1 MTLLR
6 RWTVSGSRQIKKI
19 EPNPERMEQM
29 GKKTSLVIIGLGS
42 RGKNAYGT
50 ELLSLQDR
58 AEVTAVAE
66 PDEERLQLGGDAH
79 HVPAERRFHSAE
91 ELLAQPKLADA
102 ALICTQDR
110 QHVPHAIAALRKG
123 YDVMMEKPISPVLS
137 DLQEIVRVAREE
149 QRRVVVC
156 HVLRYT
162 PFFQTIKQTIDS
174 GRLGRIV
181 NIQAL
186 ENVRY
191 WHQAHSF
198 VRGNW
203 RRSEETSPMI
213 LAKCCHDLD
222 YLVWL
227 SGSRCERVSSFG
239 SLVYF
244 KPENAPEGA
253 AARCMDGCLAKEKC
267 PYDAEKIYITNKD
280 TGVRG
285 GNREWP
291 VDILSENP
299 TEETM
304 MEAIKNGPYGRCAF
318 ACDNDV
324 VDNQIVNL
332 QMENGAALSLMMS
345 AFTSIGGRTIK
356 VMGTLGDLWGDM
368 NRNILRICEFGKEPE
383 IIDLVKPENDFNGHG
398 GGDRGLI
405 LSFLDLLEGKPLDN
419 TITTLEQ
426 SVESHLIALAAEESR
441 LKQGAP
447 VEIAPLRG

>member
-1 MTLLR
+1 MGEKLR
-6 RWTVSGSRQIKKI
+6 IA
-19 EPNPERMEQM
+19 
-29 GKKTSLVIIGLGS
+29 IIGLGS

-50 ELLSLQDR
+50 ELLTLQDR
-58 AEVTAVAE
+58 AVVTAVAD
-66 PDEERLQLGGDAH
+66 PNEERLKIGGDEH
-79 HVPAERRFHSAE
+79 NVPEERRFHSAE
-91 ELLAQPKLADA
+91 ELLAQPKLADIA
-102 ALICTQDR
+102 IICTQDR
-110 QHVPHAIAALRKG
+110 QHVPHAVAALRKG
-123 YDVMMEKPISPVLS
+123 YDILMEKPISPFLPQ
-137 DLQEIVRVAREE
+137 LQEIVRVAREE
-149 QRRVVVC
+149 NRRVVVC

-162 PFFQTIKQTIDS
+162 PFFQLIKQTIDS
-174 GRLGRIV
+174 GRLGKII

-203 RRSEETSPMI
+203 RRSDESSPMI

-227 SGSRCERVSSFG
+227 CGSRVERVSSFG
-239 SLVYF
+239 SLNYF

-267 PYDAEKIYITNKD
+267 PYDAEKVYITNKE

-285 GNREWP
+285 GNKNWP

-299 TEETM
+299 NEETM
-304 MEAIKNGPYGRCAF
+304 REAILNGPYGRCAF

-332 QMENGAALSLMMS
+332 EMENGAHLSLMMT

-356 VMGTLGDLWGDM
+356 VMGTMGDMWGDM
-368 NRNILRICEFGKEPE
+368 HRNILRICEFGREPE
-383 IIDLVKPENDFNGHG
+383 IIDLGQPENDFNDHG
-398 GGDRGLI
+398 GGDRGLL
-405 LSFLDLLEGKPLDN
+405 LSFLDYMEGKGPDN
-419 TITTLEQ
+419 TITTLEE
-426 SVESHLIALAAEESR
+426 SVESHLAALAAEESR
-441 LKQGAP
+441 LKNGMP
-447 VEIAPLRG
+447 IEIASLR

>member
-1 MTLLR
+1 MN
-6 RWTVSGSRQIKKI
+6 KKI
-19 EPNPERMEQM
+19 
-29 GKKTSLVIIGLGS
+29 SIAIIGLGS

-50 ELLSLQDR
+50 ELLTLKDR

-66 PDEERLQLGGDAH
+66 PDEERLKIGGDEH
-79 HVPAERRFHSAE
+79 GVPAERRFHTAE

-102 ALICTQDR
+102 AFICVQDR
-110 QHVPHAIAALRKG
+110 QHVPVAITALRKG
-123 YDVMMEKPISPVLS
+123 YDILLEKPVSPFLS
-137 DLQEIVRVAREE
+137 ELQEIVRVAHEE
-149 QRRVVVC
+149 NRRVVVC

-162 PFFQTIKQTIDS
+162 PFFQLIKKTIDS
-174 GRLGRIV
+174 GKLGQIV

-203 RRSEETSPMI
+203 RRSDQSSPMI

-222 YLVWL
+222 YLIWL
-227 SGSRCERVSSFG
+227 CGSRVERVSSFG
-239 SLVYF
+239 SLSYF
-244 KPENAPEGA
+244 KPENAPAGA
-253 AARCMDGCLAKEKC
+253 AKRCMDGCLAKDKC
-267 PYDAEKIYITNKD
+267 PYDAEKVYITNPE
-280 TGVRG
+280 TGVLG
-285 GNREWP
+285 GNRNWP

-299 TEETM
+299 SEETM
-304 MEAIKNGPYGRCAF
+304 MEAILHGPYGRCAF

-368 NRNILRICEFGKEPE
+368 HRNILRICEFGKEPE
-383 IIDLVKPENDFNGHG
+383 IIDLGQQYFP
-398 GGDRGLI
+398 
-405 LSFLDLLEGKPLDN
+405 
-419 TITTLEQ
+419 T
-426 SVESHLIALAAEESR
+426 
-441 LKQGAP
+441 
-447 VEIAPLRG
+447 

>member
-1 MTLLR
+1 MH
-6 RWTVSGSRQIKKI
+6 KKI
-19 EPNPERMEQM
+19 
-29 GKKTSLVIIGLGS
+29 SLVIIGLGS

-50 ELLSLQDR
+50 ELLNLRDR
-58 AEVTAVAE
+58 AEVVAVAD
-66 PDEERLQLGGDAH
+66 PNEERLAIGGNEH
-79 HVPAERRFHSAE
+79 NIPPERRYHTAE

-110 QHVPHAIAALRKG
+110 QHVGHAVAALRKG
-123 YDVMMEKPISPVLS
+123 YDVLLEKPVSPDLS
-137 DLQEIVRVAREE
+137 ELQKIVRVAREE
-149 QRRVVVC
+149 NRRVVVC

-162 PFFQTIKQTIDS
+162 PFFQLIKETIDS
-174 GRLGRIV
+174 GRLGRVV

-222 YLVWL
+222 YLIWL
-227 SGSRCERVSSFG
+227 CGSRCEKVSSFG
-239 SLVYF
+239 SLIHF

-253 AARCMDGCLAKEKC
+253 AARCLDGCRAKENC
-267 PYDAEKIYITNKD
+267 PYDAEKIYLYNKD
-280 TGVRG
+280 TGVLE
-285 GNREWP
+285 GNTEWP

-299 TEETM
+299 TEKTIR
-304 MEAIKNGPYGRCAF
+304 EAIQNGPYGRCVY

-324 VDNQIVNL
+324 VDNQIVNM

-356 VMGTLGDLWGDM
+356 VMGTMGDLWGDM
-368 NRNILRICEFGKEPE
+368 NRNIIRICEFGKEPE
-383 IIDLVKPENDFNGHG
+383 IIDFGKPKNDFNDHG

-405 LSFLDLLEGKPLDN
+405 LSFLDYLEGKKTDN
-419 TITTLEQ
+419 TITTLET
-426 SVESHLIALAAEESR
+426 SIESHLAALAAEESR
-441 LKQGAP
+441 LKGGMP
-447 VEIAPLRG
+447 IDIAPLRG

>member
-1 MTLLR
+1 MGEKLR
-6 RWTVSGSRQIKKI
+6 IA
-19 EPNPERMEQM
+19 
-29 GKKTSLVIIGLGS
+29 IIGLGS

-50 ELLSLQDR
+50 ELLTLQDR
-58 AEVTAVAE
+58 AVVTAVAD
-66 PDEERLQLGGDAH
+66 PNEERLKIGADEH
-79 HVPAERRFHSAE
+79 NVPEERRFHSAE
-91 ELLAQPKLADA
+91 ELLAQPKLADIA
-102 ALICTQDR
+102 IICTQDR
-110 QHVPHAIAALRKG
+110 QHVPHAVAALRKG
-123 YDVMMEKPISPVLS
+123 YDILMEKPISPFLS
-137 DLQEIVRVAREE
+137 QLQEIVRVAREE
-149 QRRVVVC
+149 KRRVVVC

-162 PFFQTIKQTIDS
+162 PFFQLIKQTIDS
-174 GRLGRIV
+174 GRLGKII

-203 RRSEETSPMI
+203 RRSDESSPMI

-227 SGSRCERVSSFG
+227 CGSRVERVSSFG
-239 SLVYF
+239 SLNYF

-267 PYDAEKIYITNKD
+267 PYDAEKVYITNKE

-285 GNREWP
+285 GNKNWP

-299 TEETM
+299 NEETM
-304 MEAIKNGPYGRCAF
+304 REAILNGPYGRCAF

-332 QMENGAALSLMMS
+332 EMENGAHLSLMMT

-356 VMGTLGDLWGDM
+356 VMGTMGDMWGDM
-368 NRNILRICEFGKEPE
+368 HRNILRICEFGKEPE
-383 IIDLVKPENDFNGHG
+383 IIDLGQPENDFNDHG
-398 GGDRGLI
+398 GGDRGLL
-405 LSFLDLLEGKPLDN
+405 LSFLDYMEGKGPDN
-419 TITTLEQ
+419 TITTLED
-426 SVESHLIALAAEESR
+426 SVESHLAALAAEESR
-441 LKQGAP
+441 LKNGMP
-447 VEIAPLRG
+447 VEIASLR

>member
-1 MTLLR
+1 MGEKLR
-6 RWTVSGSRQIKKI
+6 IA
-19 EPNPERMEQM
+19 
-29 GKKTSLVIIGLGS
+29 IIGLGS

-50 ELLSLQDR
+50 ELLTLQDR
-58 AEVTAVAE
+58 AVVTAVAD
-66 PDEERLQLGGDAH
+66 PNEERLKIGADEH
-79 HVPAERRFHSAE
+79 NVPEERRFHSAE
-91 ELLAQPKLADA
+91 ELLAQPKLADIA
-102 ALICTQDR
+102 IICTQDR
-110 QHVPHAIAALRKG
+110 QHVPHAVAALRKG
-123 YDVMMEKPISPVLS
+123 YDILMEKPISPFLS
-137 DLQEIVRVAREE
+137 QLQEIVRVAREE
-149 QRRVVVC
+149 NRRVVVC

-162 PFFQTIKQTIDS
+162 PFFQLIKQTIDS
-174 GRLGRIV
+174 GRLGKII

-203 RRSEETSPMI
+203 RRSDESSPMI

-227 SGSRCERVSSFG
+227 CGSRVERVSSFG
-239 SLVYF
+239 SLNYF

-267 PYDAEKIYITNKD
+267 PYDAEKVYITNKE

-285 GNREWP
+285 GNKNWP

-299 TEETM
+299 NEETM
-304 MEAIKNGPYGRCAF
+304 REAILNGPYGRCAF

-332 QMENGAALSLMMS
+332 EMENGAHLSLMMT

-356 VMGTLGDLWGDM
+356 VMGTMGDMWGDM
-368 NRNILRICEFGKEPE
+368 HRNILRICEFGKEPE
-383 IIDLVKPENDFNGHG
+383 IIDLGQPENDFNDHG
-398 GGDRGLI
+398 GGDRGLL
-405 LSFLDLLEGKPLDN
+405 LSFLDYMEGKGPDN
-419 TITTLEQ
+419 TITTLEE
-426 SVESHLIALAAEESR
+426 SVESHLAALAAEESR
-441 LKQGAP
+441 LKNGMP
-447 VEIAPLRG
+447 IEIASLR

>member
-1 MTLLR
+1 MH
-6 RWTVSGSRQIKKI
+6 KKI
-19 EPNPERMEQM
+19 
-29 GKKTSLVIIGLGS
+29 SLVIIGLGS

-50 ELLSLQDR
+50 ELLNLRDR
-58 AEVTAVAE
+58 AEVVAVAD
-66 PDEERLQLGGDAH
+66 PNEERLAIGGNEH
-79 HVPAERRFHSAE
+79 NIPPERRYHTAE

-110 QHVPHAIAALRKG
+110 QHVGHAVAALRKG
-123 YDVMMEKPISPVLS
+123 YDVLLEKPVSPDLS
-137 DLQEIVRVAREE
+137 ELQKIVRVAREE
-149 QRRVVVC
+149 NRSVVVC

-162 PFFQTIKQTIDS
+162 PFFQLIKETIDS
-174 GRLGRIV
+174 GRLGRVV

-222 YLVWL
+222 YLIWL
-227 SGSRCERVSSFG
+227 CGSRCEKVSSFG
-239 SLVYF
+239 SLIHF

-253 AARCMDGCLAKEKC
+253 AARCLDGCRAKENC
-267 PYDAEKIYITNKD
+267 PYDAEKIYLYNKD
-280 TGVRG
+280 TGVLE
-285 GNREWP
+285 GNTEWP
-291 VDILSENP
+291 VDIPSENP
-299 TEETM
+299 TEETIR
-304 MEAIKNGPYGRCAF
+304 EAIQNGPYGRCVY

-324 VDNQIVNL
+324 VDNQIVNM

-356 VMGTLGDLWGDM
+356 VMGTMGDLWGDM
-368 NRNILRICEFGKEPE
+368 NRNIIRICEFGKEPE
-383 IIDLVKPENDFNGHG
+383 IIDFGKPKNDFNDHG

-405 LSFLDLLEGKPLDN
+405 LSFLDYLEGKKTDN
-419 TITTLEQ
+419 TITTLET
-426 SVESHLIALAAEESR
+426 SIESHLAALAAEESR
-441 LKQGAP
+441 LKGGMP
-447 VEIAPLRG
+447 IDIAPLRG

>member
-1 MTLLR
+1 MGEKLR
-6 RWTVSGSRQIKKI
+6 IA
-19 EPNPERMEQM
+19 
-29 GKKTSLVIIGLGS
+29 IIGLGS

-50 ELLSLQDR
+50 ELLTLQDR
-58 AEVTAVAE
+58 AVVTAVAD
-66 PDEERLQLGGDAH
+66 PNEERLKIGADEH
-79 HVPAERRFHSAE
+79 NVPEERRFHIAE
-91 ELLAQPKLADA
+91 ELLAQPKLADIA
-102 ALICTQDR
+102 IICTQDR
-110 QHVPHAIAALRKG
+110 QHVPHAVAALRKG
-123 YDVMMEKPISPVLS
+123 YDILMEKPISPFLS
-137 DLQEIVRVAREE
+137 QLQEIVRVAREE
-149 QRRVVVC
+149 KRRVVVC

-162 PFFQTIKQTIDS
+162 PFFQLIKQTIDS
-174 GRLGRIV
+174 GRLGKII

-203 RRSEETSPMI
+203 RRSDESSPMI

-227 SGSRCERVSSFG
+227 CGSRVERVSSFG
-239 SLVYF
+239 SLNYF

-267 PYDAEKIYITNKD
+267 PYDAEKVYITNKE

-285 GNREWP
+285 GNKNWP

-299 TEETM
+299 NEETM
-304 MEAIKNGPYGRCAF
+304 REAILNGPYGRCAF

-332 QMENGAALSLMMS
+332 EMENGAHLSLMMT

-356 VMGTLGDLWGDM
+356 VMGTMGDMWGDM
-368 NRNILRICEFGKEPE
+368 HRNILRICEFGKEPE
-383 IIDLVKPENDFNGHG
+383 IIDLGQPENDFNDHG
-398 GGDRGLI
+398 GGDRGLL
-405 LSFLDLLEGKPLDN
+405 LSFLDYMEGKGPDN
-419 TITTLEQ
+419 TITTLEE
-426 SVESHLIALAAEESR
+426 SVESHLAALAAEESR
-441 LKQGAP
+441 LKNGMP
-447 VEIAPLRG
+447 IEIASLR

>member
-1 MTLLR
+1 MH
-6 RWTVSGSRQIKKI
+6 KKI
-19 EPNPERMEQM
+19 
-29 GKKTSLVIIGLGS
+29 SLVIIGLGS

-50 ELLSLQDR
+50 ELLNLRDR
-58 AEVTAVAE
+58 AEVVAVAD
-66 PDEERLQLGGDAH
+66 PNEERLTIGGNEH
-79 HVPAERRFHSAE
+79 NIPPERRYHTAE

-110 QHVPHAIAALRKG
+110 QHVGHAVAALRKG
-123 YDVMMEKPISPVLS
+123 YDVLLEKPVSPDLS
-137 DLQEIVRVAREE
+137 ELQKIVRVAREE
-149 QRRVVVC
+149 NRSVVVC

-162 PFFQTIKQTIDS
+162 PFFQLIKETIDS
-174 GRLGRIV
+174 GRLGRVV

-222 YLVWL
+222 YLIWL
-227 SGSRCERVSSFG
+227 CGSRCEKVSSFG
-239 SLVYF
+239 SLIHF

-253 AARCMDGCLAKEKC
+253 AARCLDGCRAKENC
-267 PYDAEKIYITNKD
+267 PYDAEKIYLYNKD
-280 TGVRG
+280 TGVLE
-285 GNREWP
+285 GNTEWP

-299 TEETM
+299 TEETIR
-304 MEAIKNGPYGRCAF
+304 EAIQNGPYGRCVY

-324 VDNQIVNL
+324 VDNQIVNM

-356 VMGTLGDLWGDM
+356 VMGTMGDLWGDM
-368 NRNILRICEFGKEPE
+368 NRNIIRICEFGKEPE
-383 IIDLVKPENDFNGHG
+383 IIDFGKPKNDFNDHG

-405 LSFLDLLEGKPLDN
+405 LSFLDYLEGKKTDN
-419 TITTLEQ
+419 TITTLET
-426 SVESHLIALAAEESR
+426 SIESHLAALAAEESR
-441 LKQGAP
+441 LKGGMP
-447 VEIAPLRG
+447 IDIAPLRG

>member
-1 MTLLR
+1 M
-6 RWTVSGSRQIKKI
+6 QKKI
-19 EPNPERMEQM
+19 
-29 GKKTSLVIIGLGS
+29 TLVIIGQGS
-42 RGKNAYGT
+42 RGKNAYGM
-50 ELLSLQDR
+50 ELLSLRDR
-58 AEVTAVAE
+58 AEVVAVAD
-66 PDEERLQLGGDAH
+66 PDSERLKLGGDAH
-79 HVPAERRFHSAE
+79 NIPEERRFHSAE
-91 ELLAQPKLADA
+91 ELLTQPKLADA
-102 ALICTQDR
+102 AIICTQDR

-137 DLQEIVRVAREE
+137 DLQEIVRAAREE
-149 QRRVVVC
+149 KRRVVVC
-156 HVLRYT
+156 HVLRYS
-162 PFFQTIKQTIDS
+162 PFFRLIKQTIDS
-174 GRLGRIV
+174 GRLGRII

-203 RRSEETSPMI
+203 RRSDETSPMI

-239 SLVYF
+239 SLAYF

-253 AARCMDGCLAKEKC
+253 AARCMDGCLAKDKC
-267 PYDAEKIYITNKD
+267 PYDAEKVYITNPD

-299 TEETM
+299 TEETI
-304 MEAIKNGPYGRCAF
+304 MEAIKTGPYGRCAF
-318 ACDNDV
+318 ACDNNV

-356 VMGTLGDLWGDM
+356 VMGTNGDLWGDM
-368 NRNILRICEFGKEPE
+368 HRNILRICEFGKEPE
-383 IIDLVKPENDFNGHG
+383 IVDLVQPENDFGGHG
-398 GGDRGLI
+398 GGDRGLV
-405 LSFLDLLEGKPLDN
+405 LSFLDLLEGKPVDS

>member
-1 MTLLR
+1 MH
-6 RWTVSGSRQIKKI
+6 KKI
-19 EPNPERMEQM
+19 
-29 GKKTSLVIIGLGS
+29 SLVIIGLGS

-50 ELLSLQDR
+50 ELLNLRDR
-58 AEVTAVAE
+58 AEVVAVAD
-66 PDEERLQLGGDAH
+66 PNEERLAIGGNEH
-79 HVPAERRFHSAE
+79 NIPPERRYHTAE

-110 QHVPHAIAALRKG
+110 QHVGHAVAALRKG
-123 YDVMMEKPISPVLS
+123 YDVLLEKPVSPDLS
-137 DLQEIVRVAREE
+137 ELQKIVRVAREE
-149 QRRVVVC
+149 NRSVVVC

-162 PFFQTIKQTIDS
+162 PFFQLIKETIDS
-174 GRLGRIV
+174 GRLGRVV

-213 LAKCCHDLD
+213 LEKCCHDLD
-222 YLVWL
+222 YLIWL
-227 SGSRCERVSSFG
+227 CGSRCEKVSSFG
-239 SLVYF
+239 SLIHF

-253 AARCMDGCLAKEKC
+253 AARCLDGCRAKENC
-267 PYDAEKIYITNKD
+267 PYDAEKIYLYNKD
-280 TGVRG
+280 TGVLE
-285 GNREWP
+285 GNTEWP

-299 TEETM
+299 TEETIR
-304 MEAIKNGPYGRCAF
+304 EAIQNGPYGRCVY

-324 VDNQIVNL
+324 VDNQIVNM

-356 VMGTLGDLWGDM
+356 VMGTMGDLWGDM
-368 NRNILRICEFGKEPE
+368 NRNIIRICEFGKEPE
-383 IIDLVKPENDFNGHG
+383 IIDFGKPKNDFNDHG

-405 LSFLDLLEGKPLDN
+405 LSFLDYLEGKKTDN
-419 TITTLEQ
+419 TITTLET
-426 SVESHLIALAAEESR
+426 SIESHLAALAAEESR
-441 LKQGAP
+441 LKGGMP
-447 VEIAPLRG
+447 IDIAPLRG

>member
-1 MTLLR
+1 MN
-6 RWTVSGSRQIKKI
+6 KKI
-19 EPNPERMEQM
+19 
-29 GKKTSLVIIGLGS
+29 SIAIIGLGS

-50 ELLSLQDR
+50 ELLTLKDR

-66 PDEERLQLGGDAH
+66 PDEERLKIGGDEH
-79 HVPAERRFHSAE
+79 GVPAERRFHTAE

-102 ALICTQDR
+102 AFICVQDR
-110 QHVPHAIAALRKG
+110 QHVPVAITALRKG
-123 YDVMMEKPISPVLS
+123 YDILLEKPVSPFLS
-137 DLQEIVRVAREE
+137 ELQEIVRVAHEE
-149 QRRVVVC
+149 NRRVVVC

-162 PFFQTIKQTIDS
+162 PFFQLIKKTIDS
-174 GRLGRIV
+174 GKLGQIV

-203 RRSEETSPMI
+203 RRSDQSSPMI

-222 YLVWL
+222 YLIWL
-227 SGSRCERVSSFG
+227 CGSRVERVSSFG
-239 SLVYF
+239 SLSYF
-244 KPENAPEGA
+244 KPENAPAGA
-253 AARCMDGCLAKEKC
+253 AKRCMDGCLAKDKC
-267 PYDAEKIYITNKD
+267 PYDAEKVYITNPE
-280 TGVRG
+280 TGVLG
-285 GNREWP
+285 GNRNWP

-299 TEETM
+299 SEETM
-304 MEAIKNGPYGRCAF
+304 MEAILHGPYGRCAF

-368 NRNILRICEFGKEPE
+368 HRNILRICEFGKEPE
-383 IIDLVKPENDFNGHG
+383 IIDLGQPENDFNDHG
-398 GGDRGLI
+398 GGDRGLL
-405 LSFLDLLEGKPLDN
+405 LSFLDYMEGKGADF
-419 TITTLEQ
+419 TITTLEE
-426 SVESHLIALAAEESR
+426 SVESHLAALAAEESR
-441 LKQGAP
+441 LKNGMP
-447 VEIAPLRG
+447 VEIAALRV

>member
-1 MTLLR
+1 MNEKLR
-6 RWTVSGSRQIKKI
+6 IA
-19 EPNPERMEQM
+19 
-29 GKKTSLVIIGLGS
+29 IIGLGS

-50 ELLSLQDR
+50 ELLTLQDR
-58 AEVTAVAE
+58 AVVTAVAD
-66 PDEERLQLGGDAH
+66 PNEERLKIGADEH
-79 HVPAERRFHSAE
+79 NVPEERRFHSAE
-91 ELLAQPKLADA
+91 ELLAQPKLADIA
-102 ALICTQDR
+102 IICTQDR
-110 QHVPHAIAALRKG
+110 QHVPHAVAALRKG
-123 YDVMMEKPISPVLS
+123 YDILMEKPISPFLS
-137 DLQEIVRVAREE
+137 QLQEIVRVAREE
-149 QRRVVVC
+149 KRRVVVC

-162 PFFQTIKQTIDS
+162 PFFQLIKQTIDS
-174 GRLGRIV
+174 GRLGKII

-203 RRSEETSPMI
+203 RRSDESSPMI

-227 SGSRCERVSSFG
+227 CGSRVERVSSFG
-239 SLVYF
+239 SLNYF

-267 PYDAEKIYITNKD
+267 PYDAEKVYITNKE

-285 GNREWP
+285 GNKNWP

-299 TEETM
+299 NEETM
-304 MEAIKNGPYGRCAF
+304 REAILNGPYGRF

-332 QMENGAALSLMMS
+332 EMENGAHLSLMMT

-356 VMGTLGDLWGDM
+356 VMGTMGDMWGDM
-368 NRNILRICEFGKEPE
+368 HRNILRICEFGKEPE
-383 IIDLVKPENDFNGHG
+383 IIDLGQPENDFNDHG
-398 GGDRGLI
+398 GGDRGLL
-405 LSFLDLLEGKPLDN
+405 LSFLDYMEGKGPDN
-419 TITTLEQ
+419 TITTLEE
-426 SVESHLIALAAEESR
+426 SVESHLAALAAEESR
-441 LKQGAP
+441 LKNGMP
-447 VEIAPLRG
+447 IEIASLR